1 VSDMRD
7 IIEKSVGEHNHIIK
21 TLVNERELLQL
32 AAKSANIDLVYQNN
46 RPGRYKAIGDDK
58 LWMPWAP
65 HQDGND
71 AMHLVALHGMQI
83 NSGKITCRIGT
94 SGRVLQASY
103 PHNPL
108 GDTDPEQMVLAMC
121 MAITE
126 LAADIGY
133 HMP

>member
-1 VSDMRD
+1 M
-7 IIEKSVGEHNHIIK
+7 
-21 TLVNERELLQL
+21 TLVELPHQ
-32 AAKSANIDLVYQNN
+32 AAKSAKIDLIYQNGQ
-46 RPGRYKAIGDDK
+46 PGRYKAVGDSTI
-58 LWMPWAP
+58 WVPWAP
-65 HQDGND
+65 HQDGAD
-71 AMHLVALHGMQI
+71 AMYLVALHGMQI
-83 NSGKITCRIGT
+83 NSGKVTCRIGT

-108 GDTDPEQMVLAMC
+108 GDTEPEQMVLAMC